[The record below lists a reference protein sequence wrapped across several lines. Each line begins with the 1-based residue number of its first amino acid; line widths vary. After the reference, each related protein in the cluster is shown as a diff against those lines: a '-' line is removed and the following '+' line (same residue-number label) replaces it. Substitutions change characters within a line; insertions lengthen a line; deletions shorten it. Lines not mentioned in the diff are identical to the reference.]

1 MNEQVTFGT
10 CFQNGQ
16 GEITSEWPTALF
28 GLADDPRIKGKAT
41 ARPGRASDHWNS
53 GTNAVLPASLAP
65 LSHTGLPAVHPECQA
80 HTCPGSFAL
89 AGHFRAARPLHL
101 PTASSSFR
109 SPVRCPLLREAAHT
123 VPAGTATF
131 AHPWSCALRHPHF
144 VPFTAQPT
152 MACEPKPAHS
162 LLLYS
167 P

>member
-1 MNEQVTFGT
+1 MSKSRLGPVSKMARGRSHQS
-10 CFQNGQ
+10 GQ
-16 GEITSEWPTALF
+16 RPFLAWLMTPGSRGKPQPALGEPQTT
-28 GLADDPRIKGKAT
+28 D
-41 ARPGRASDHWNS
+41 S